1 MRKLR
6 QIVALGG
13 GMFSMEPDNGLL
25 DKYILD
31 LVPKERPKI
40 CFMGTASH
48 DGKEYLDMFNN
59 FFKNQQ
65 CEPSH
70 LSLTHPP
77 KDIEAFIMDKD
88 IIHVGGGNTTL
99 IIDTWKKFG
108 VDKIMKKAWEAGIIL
123 TGMSAGAICWFDDG
137 ITNPSP
143 GVLTRLPCLGL
154 LNGSFCPHYDDRAEL
169 KSAFHKL
176 ILEGI
181 IEEGYGVEDG
191 AAVHFVGNEP
201 IRVITSR
208 PGVTAYKV
216 RKVRNKITDTPM
228 KPVYLGKESDVE
240 IILKKKQEESVQ
252 LDVLKTVITFMEKIN
267 EHDVNGIADL
277 LSDDHRF
284 TDSMGIVVKGKK
296 EMKHAWKVY
305 FEWFPDYEIT
315 IKNTLLTDD
324 SVGIFGTAKGTFDSD
339 EPIASD
345 KFEIPAAWR
354 AKVKDNLITEWQVFA
369 DNEVVRDIIKGN
381 GMKSMIKEKIKY
393 LNSLKD

>member
-1 MRKLR
+1 
-6 QIVALGG
+6 
-13 GMFSMEPDNGLL
+13 MEPDNGLL

-48 DGKEYLDMFNN
+48 DGKEYRDMFHN

-77 KDIEAFIMDKD
+77 KDIEEFIMDKD

-176 ILEGI
+176 ILEGV
-181 IEEGYGVEDG
+181 IEEGFGVEDG
-191 AAVHFVGNEP
+191 AAVHFVGSEP
-201 IRVITSR
+201 IRVVTSR

-228 KPVYLGKESDVE
+228 KPVYLGKESDIE
-240 IILKKKQEESVQ
+240 TILKKKKEESEQ

-296 EMKHAWKVY
+296 EMKHAWKIY
-305 FEWFPDYEIT
+305 FKWFPDYEVT

-354 AKVKDNLITEWQVFA
+354 AKVKDNLISEWQVFA

>member
-1 MRKLR
+1 
-6 QIVALGG
+6 
-13 GMFSMEPDNGLL
+13 MEPDNGLL

-48 DGKEYLDMFNN
+48 DGKEYLDMFYN

-70 LSLTHPP
+70 LSLTDPP
-77 KDIEAFIMDKD
+77 GDIEAFIMDKD

-108 VDKIMKKAWEAGIIL
+108 VDKIMKKAWESGIIL

-176 ILEGI
+176 ILEGV
-181 IEEGYGVEDG
+181 IEEGFGVEDG
-191 AAVHFVGNEP
+191 AAVHFAGNVP

-228 KPVYLGKESDVE
+228 KSIYLGKESDIE
-240 IILKKKQEESVQ
+240 TILKKKKEDSEQI
-252 LDVLKTVITFMEKIN
+252 DVLKTVITFMEKIN
-267 EHDVNGIADL
+267 EHDLNGIADL

-305 FEWFPDYEIT
+305 FQWFPDYEVT

-324 SVGIFGTAKGTFDSD
+324 SVGIFGTAKGSFDSD

-354 AKVKDNLITEWQVFA
+354 AKVKDNRITEWQVFA

>member
-1 MRKLR
+1 
-6 QIVALGG
+6 
-13 GMFSMEPDNGLL
+13 MEPDNGLL

-48 DGKEYLDMFNN
+48 DGKEYRDMFHN

-216 RKVRNKITDTPM
+216 SKLRNKITDTPM
-228 KPVYLGKESDVE
+228 KSIYLGKESDVE
-240 IILKKKQEESVQ
+240 IILKKKKEESEQ

-277 LSDDHRF
+277 LSDDHKF

-324 SVGIFGTAKGTFDSD
+324 SVGVFGTAKGTFDSD

-369 DNEVVRDIIKGN
+369 DNEVVRDIIKAN